1 VPDGRVSSAAANG
14 SSAVIAM
21 RAVTKRFGDLQAL
34 GDVDFDLRPGEIHAL
49 IGENGAGKTTLMNVL
64 YGVVSRDAGTI
75 EANGKQVDIRTPQ
88 DAIEL
93 GIGMVH
99 QHFKLV
105 STLSVVENIV
115 LGQGGHVLVRKRRL
129 AGVAERIS
137 ELGERY
143 GLRVDPWGKVWHL
156 SVGEQQ
162 RVEIL
167 RALYRGARVLILDE
181 PTANL
186 TPGEADGLLEKLK
199 AMVRDGASIVF
210 ITHHLE
216 EVLGST
222 DRITVLRAGQ
232 NVGTLVP
239 ADTSTGELARMMVG
253 RAVSLGGRSRD
264 VAALGVEVAAAAD
277 RPAAQAAPTA
287 GSQAVL
293 TVERLRVFSDRGE
306 LALDGLELSVAA
318 GEIVGVAGVEGNG
331 QAELEETLFGLRKTA
346 GGRVLLD
353 GVDVTDETPA
363 GLLARGVG
371 LIPSDRYRR
380 GLVGQLTVAEN
391 LLCDRI
397 DKAPVGSRLRLR
409 RKAILARG
417 ADLIERYSIPASG
430 PAQLAGTLSGG
441 TAQRVVLA
449 RTLSRELRLL
459 IAAQPTRGLDVGA
472 MESVW
477 EQLEAARRRGLAV
490 LLISTDLDEVLALAD
505 RCLVVYGGRVIAQW
519 PRAQLNRDAI
529 GLAMGGAQAGGRGG
543 DGTDAGLE
551 AVTGGAG

>member
-1 VPDGRVSSAAANG
+1 
-14 SSAVIAM
+14 M
-21 RAVTKRFGDLQAL
+21 RAVSKRFGDLQAL
-34 GDVDFDLRPGEIHAL
+34 AGVDFDLRAGEIHAL

-75 EANGKQVDIRTPQ
+75 EANGKQVDVRTPQ

-105 STLSVVENIV
+105 STLSVVENVV
-115 LGQGGHVLVRKRRL
+115 LGQGGHVLIRKRRL
-129 AGVAERIS
+129 AAVAERIS

-143 GLRVDPWGKVWHL
+143 GLRVDPRAKVWHL

-186 TPGEADGLLEKLK
+186 TPGEADRLLEKLK
-199 AMVRDGASIVF
+199 VMVRDGASIVF

-222 DRITVLRAGQ
+222 DRITVLRGGR
-232 NVGTLVP
+232 NVGTLAP
-239 ADTSTGELARMMVG
+239 ADTSTSELARMMVG
-253 RAVSLGGRSRD
+253 RTVSLGGRSRD
-264 VAALGVEVAAAAD
+264 VAALGVEEAAATD
-277 RPAAQAAPTA
+277 RPAAQPSPAP
-287 GSQAVL
+287 GSETVL
-293 TVERLRVFSDRGE
+293 TVERLRVNNDRGG
-306 LALDGLELSVAA
+306 LALDALELSVAA

-331 QAELEETLFGLRKTA
+331 QAELEEALFGLRKTA
-346 GGRVLLD
+346 EGRVLLD

-391 LLCDRI
+391 LQCDRV
-397 DKAPVGSRLRLR
+397 DKPPIGSRSAPPPQGDPRTGPRTDGAVLDSRVGTHAVGGNAVR
-409 RKAILARG
+409 RNRSTRRARPDAQPGVATPDRG
-417 ADLIERYSIPASG
+417 A
-430 PAQLAGTLSGG
+430 
-441 TAQRVVLA
+441 
-449 RTLSRELRLL
+449 
-459 IAAQPTRGLDVGA
+459 
-472 MESVW
+472 
-477 EQLEAARRRGLAV
+477 
-490 LLISTDLDEVLALAD
+490 AD
-505 RCLVVYGGRVIAQW
+505 AW
-519 PRAQLNRDAI
+519 A
-529 GLAMGGAQAGGRGG
+529 
-543 DGTDAGLE
+543 
-551 AVTGGAG
+551 

>member
-1 VPDGRVSSAAANG
+1 MPDGRVSSAAANG

-115 LGQGGHVLVRKRRL
+115 LGRGGHVLVRKRRL

-143 GLRVDPWGKVWHL
+143 GLRVDPWAKVWHL

-353 GVDVTDETPA
+353 GVDVTDEAPA

-519 PRAQLNRDAI
+519 ARAQLNRDAI

-551 AVTGGAG
+551 AVTGAG

>member
-1 VPDGRVSSAAANG
+1 MTSATANG
-14 SSAVIAM
+14 ASATVAM
-21 RAVTKRFGDLQAL
+21 RAVSKRFGDLQAL
-34 GDVDFDLRPGEIHAL
+34 EGVDFDLRSGEIHAL

-75 EANGKQVDIRTPQ
+75 EANGKQVDIRTPE

-105 STLSVVENIV
+105 STLSVVENVV
-115 LGQGGHVLVRKRRL
+115 LGEGGHVLMRKRRL
-129 AGVAERIS
+129 AGVAERMS

-143 GLRVDPWGKVWHL
+143 GLGVDPWAKVWQL
-156 SVGEQQ
+156 SVGERQ

-186 TPGEADGLLEKLK
+186 TPGEADRLLEKLK

-222 DRITVLRAGQ
+222 DRITVLRGGR

-239 ADTSTGELARMMVG
+239 TDTSTSELARMMVG
-253 RAVSLGGRSRD
+253 RTVSLGGRSRD
-264 VAALGVEVAAAAD
+264 VAALGVEEAAAFA
-277 RPAAQAAPTA
+277 RPAEQPTPAP
-287 GSQAVL
+287 GSEMVL
-293 TVERLRVFSDRGE
+293 TVERLCAYNDRGE

-331 QAELEETLFGLRKTA
+331 QAELEEALFGLRKTTE
-346 GGRVLLD
+346 GRVLLN
-353 GVDVTDETPA
+353 GVDVTDEAPA

-380 GLVGQLTVAEN
+380 GLVGQMTVAEN
-391 LLCDRI
+391 LLCDRV
-397 DKAPVGSRLRLR
+397 DKAPVGSHLRLR
-409 RKAILARG
+409 RKAILEEG
-417 ADLIERYSIPASG
+417 AELIERYSIPSSG
-430 PAQLAGTLSGG
+430 PTQLAGTLSGG

-477 EQLEAARRRGLAV
+477 DQLEAARRRGLAV
-490 LLISTDLDEVLALAD
+490 LLISTDLDEVMALAD
-505 RCLVVYGGRVIAQW
+505 RCLVLYGGRVIAQW

-529 GLAMGGAQAGGRGG
+529 GLAMGGAPAGAGGGEG
-543 DGTDAGLE
+543 SDSGLE
-551 AVTGGAG
+551 AVTGGAS

>member
-1 VPDGRVSSAAANG
+1 MPDGRVSSAAANA
-14 SSAVIAM
+14 SSAVVAM
-21 RAVTKRFGDLQAL
+21 RAVSKRFGDLWAL
-34 GDVDFDLRPGEIHAL
+34 EGVDFDLRPGEIHAL

-75 EANGKQVDIRTPQ
+75 EAHGKQVDIRTPQ

-105 STLSVVENIV
+105 STLSVVENVV
-115 LGQGGHVLVRKRRL
+115 LGQGGHVLMRKGRL

-143 GLRVDPWGKVWHL
+143 GLRVDPRAKVWHL

-186 TPGEADGLLEKLK
+186 TPGEADHLLEKLK

-232 NVGTLVP
+232 NVGTVVP

-253 RAVSLGGRSRD
+253 RTVSLGGRSRD
-264 VAALGVEVAAAAD
+264 VAALGVEEAATAD
-277 RPAAQAAPTA
+277 RPAAQTAPAAR
-287 GSQAVL
+287 SEMVL
-293 TVERLRVFSDRGE
+293 TVERLRAFSDRGE

-331 QAELEETLFGLRKTA
+331 QAELEEAVFGLRKTA
-346 GGRVLLD
+346 GGRVLLE
-353 GVDVTDETPA
+353 GVDVTGEAPT

-380 GLVGQLTVAEN
+380 GLVGQMTVAEN
-391 LLCDRI
+391 LLCDRV

-430 PAQLAGTLSGG
+430 PTQLAGTLSGG

-505 RCLVVYGGRVIAQW
+505 RCLVLYGGRVIAQW
-519 PRAQLNRDAI
+519 PRARLNRDAI
-529 GLAMGGAQAGGRGG
+529 GLAMGGAPAGGGG
-543 DGTDAGLE
+543 GEGTDAGLE
-551 AVTGGAG
+551 AVTEGAG